1 MRLDPACGP
10 EGAEPKMAGELHD
23 WHDFYALL
31 GEASATLIGLMF
43 VAASVGATFFNVE
56 REHAARAF
64 LTPTVLHFS
73 AVLVN
78 CLAATAPARTESSL
92 AALFLATGVAG
103 TAYTGWLWMRMRE
116 RGFIKTIDWADRLCY
131 LFFPALIY
139 MLAAAAGIAWL
150 IQFRHG
156 LVLLALTLVFLLL
169 LGIRNA
175 WDMTLWIAVHT
186 ENRE

>member
-1 MRLDPACGP
+1 
-10 EGAEPKMAGELHD
+10 MAGELHD

-78 CLAATAPARTESSL
+78 CLAALAPSRTESSL

-103 TAYTGWLWMRMRE
+103 TAYTGKLWMRMQK
-116 RGFIKTIDWADRLCY
+116 RGLTKTIDWADRLCY
-131 LFFPALIY
+131 VLFPALVY
-139 MLAAAAGIAWL
+139 LLAVAAGIAWL
-150 IQFRHG
+150 VRFHHG
-156 LVLLALTLVFLLL
+156 LVLPAVTLVSLLL

-186 ENRE
+186 GNRE